1 MITEFRNN
9 VSDHIAKGQGTL
21 KLHIRISSLQTC
33 YTWSKLI
40 STLSREL
47 ILADNAKLITTNAF
61 QSTGNF
67 YKNVFLFNSH
77 GHKAFFSVLE

>member
-1 MITEFRNN
+1 M
-9 VSDHIAKGQGTL
+9 SDHIAKGQGTL

-40 STLSREL
+40 STLPREL

-61 QSTGNF
+61 QSTENF
-67 YKNVFLFNSH
+67 CKNVFLFNAH
-77 GHKAFFSVLE
+77 GPKAFFSVLE